1 MAKIISL
8 SGIHNCGKTTTFE
21 KLKEKYK
28 DNKKILFISEMNT
41 ALNKLGLGINN
52 ADDQLGLLPLRQGMS
67 QFCLIT
73 IERFLKESIDYTHV
87 VMDRCS
93 LDTTL
98 YTHYFA
104 DKGDMM
110 NDGQLDHTSVG
121 LINSFYQNYDFKIF
135 YFGMNNW
142 IENKRT
148 DCMSK
153 ESGIELEENY
163 FNKFNELFIDYENIY
178 QIICEIESE

>member
-1 MAKIISL
+1 MTKIISL

-52 ADDQLGLLPLRQGMS
+52 EGDQLSLLPLRQGMS
-67 QFCLIT
+67 QFCLIN
-73 IERFLKESIDYTHV
+73 IEKFLKEAIDYTHII
-87 VMDRCS
+87 MDRCS

-104 DKGDMM
+104 DKGDMI
-110 NDGQLDHTSVG
+110 NDGQLDNISIE
-121 LINSFYQNYDFKIF
+121 LINSYYQNYEFKIF
-135 YFGMNNW
+135 YFGMDNW

-148 DCMSK
+148 DSMSK
-153 ESGIELEENY
+153 DSGVELEENY
-163 FNKFNELFIDYENIY
+163 FNKFSELFIKYENIDH
-178 QIICEIESE
+178 IVSEIESE